1 MSSHCQ
7 WDFMMRRLLVWVGLL
22 FSASVLAQAPTT
34 PQDRLKAIAADPV
47 ALRTAVDAGKKVT
60 FFCANC
66 HGEDGISKTPD
77 VPNLAGQN
85 PAYLLEQIRKFG
97 SGERKDQ
104 FMQGLIKVLKDEE
117 RIQVAAYY
125 ASIPVPPSR
134 SDAALTAR
142 GKEQFNKLC
151 VRCHGEQARGN
162 ELFPRLAGQKLP
174 YLQTSITRYRDG
186 TGIRNNQLMAI
197 ATSTLKNEDITA
209 IANYLTQMP

>member
-1 MSSHCQ
+1 MSPHCL
-7 WDFMMRRLLVWVGLL
+7 WGHMMRGLFVWVGLL
-22 FSASVLAQAPTT
+22 FSASVLAQAPAT
-34 PQDRLKAIAADPV
+34 PQDRLKSIAADPV
-47 ALRTAVDAGKKVT
+47 ALRTAVDAGKKIT

-117 RIQVAAYY
+117 RIQAAAYY

-134 SDAALTAR
+134 SDAALAAR
-142 GKEQFNKLC
+142 GKELFNKLC

-162 ELFPRLAGQKLP
+162 VLFPRLAGQKLP
-174 YLQTSITRYRDG
+174 YLQTTITRYRDG

-209 IANYLTQMP
+209 VANYLTQMP

>member
-1 MSSHCQ
+1 
-7 WDFMMRRLLVWVGLL
+7 MMRRLLVWVGLL
-22 FSASVLAQAPTT
+22 FSASVLAQAPAA

-47 ALRTAVDAGKKVT
+47 ALRAAVDAGKKVT

-66 HGEDGISKTPD
+66 HGDDGISKTPD

-117 RIQVAAYY
+117 RVQVAAYY

-134 SDAALTAR
+134 SDAALAAR
-142 GKEQFNKLC
+142 GKELFNKLC

-186 TGIRNNQLMAI
+186 TGIRNNQLMEI